1 MNESY
6 SPLLSIAQMS
16 DRALLELV
24 NSSMPAAQTARLAAL
39 SAKQKAGNLVADEP
53 RELGELLQIYNE
65 RWLYKT
71 DALVEALRRGLMV
84 PTES

>member
-1 MNESY
+1 MP
-6 SPLLSIAQMS
+6 PLLSIAQMP

-24 NSSMPAAQTARLAAL
+24 NSPMPPEQTARLSVL
-39 SAKQKAGNLVADEP
+39 SAKQKAGKLVADEP

-71 DALVEALRRGLMV
+71 DALVEAIKRGLMQ
-84 PTES
+84 PM